1 MGKKPNAAALGTAL
15 FMRLGCGA
23 AVIGG
28 AEIGFTGIA
37 LAST

>member
-1 MGKKPNAAALGTAL
+1 MGKKPNTMALATAL
-15 FMRLGCGA
+15 FMRLGRGA

-37 LAST
+37 LA